1 MLTSPHAMIRRACL
15 RLMMAALCMFSVGI
29 VRADV
34 LPDFRALVREHGPSV
49 VNISISQAASEARMA
64 HPESGENPHVPE
76 FLRRL
81 LPDAPEVEPEEPEQS
96 QGSGFFIS
104 DDGYILTNAHVVA
117 NAQTI
122 QVRLLDRRVYS
133 ASLIGS
139 DKRADIAL
147 LKIDGSGLP
156 SVRMGRP
163 DGLAVGEW
171 VVAIGS
177 PFGFENSVT
186 AGIVSA
192 KGRVFPEDSFVPFIQ
207 TDVAINPGNSGG
219 PLFNLAG
226 EVVGI
231 NSQIY
236 SRTGGFMGV
245 SFAIPIDVAMDIQSQ
260 LRRSGKV
267 ARGRIGVGIQEVTP
281 ALASAFG
288 LPSLDGALVGMVE
301 PDSPALHAGVMVGD
315 VIAGFGDT
323 PVRRSDDL
331 PRIVARV
338 APGREVPMEVI
349 RDGVRQHLTV
359 TLGHWPNAESSPPQR
374 YVPPKLND
382 LARRGL
388 SLSEPSG
395 ARLKTLGAQWGLE
408 VRKAEGPAARARLR
422 EGDLLVASVSAGKQ
436 TPLRKLEDLDAA
448 LARLGP
454 QEALTILLQRGA
466 GRSFMAIE
474 AR

>member
-1 MLTSPHAMIRRACL
+1 MIRRRFLQVVIAAACVF
-15 RLMMAALCMFSVGI
+15 AASVSL
-29 VRADV
+29 ADV
-34 LPDFRALVREHGPSV
+34 LPDFRTLVREHGPSV
-49 VNISISQAASEARMA
+49 VNISIAQAESSAKTA
-64 HPESGENPHVPE
+64 HPESGENPHVPD

-81 LPDAPEVEPEEPEQS
+81 LPEAPEVEPEAIEQS

-104 DDGYILTNAHVVA
+104 EDGYILTNAHVVA

-122 QVRLLDRRVYS
+122 QVRLLDRRVY
-133 ASLIGS
+133 AATLVGS

-156 SVRMGRP
+156 AVRFGRP
-163 DGLAVGEW
+163 DVLAVGEW

-192 KGRVFPEDSFVPFIQ
+192 KGRVFPEESFVPFIQ

-260 LRRSGKV
+260 LRSSGKV

-288 LPSLDGALVGMVE
+288 LSTLDGALVGMVE
-301 PDSPALHAGVMVGD
+301 PDSPAMRAGVVVGD
-315 VIAGFGDT
+315 VIARFGDT

-331 PRIVARV
+331 PRIVARL
-338 APGREVPMEVI
+338 APGREVAMEVI
-349 RDGVRQHLTV
+349 RDGALRSLSV
-359 TLGHWPNAESSPPQR
+359 TLGHWPSADNSTPLQR
-374 YVPPKLND
+374 SVPPKMSELV
-382 LARRGL
+382 RRGL
-388 SLSEPSG
+388 VLIEPNG

-408 VRKAEGPAARARLR
+408 VRKVEGPAARARLR
-422 EGDLLVASVSAGKQ
+422 EGDLLVASVVAGKQ
-436 TPLRKLEDLDAA
+436 NPLKKLEDLDAA
-448 LARLGP
+448 LAQLGP
-454 QEALTILLQRGA
+454 QEALALLLQRGA
-466 GRSFMAIE
+466 GRSFVVIE

>member
-1 MLTSPHAMIRRACL
+1 MIKRLCQSGLLVCL
-15 RLMMAALCMFSVGI
+15 WVIGAGTVL
-29 VRADV
+29 ADV

-49 VNISISQAASEARMA
+49 VNISISQADPVPAAGRVE
-64 HPESGENPHVPE
+64 PGENPHVPD

-81 LPDAPEVEPEEPEQS
+81 LPESPEPDAQEIEQS

-117 NAQTI
+117 SAQSI

-133 ASLIGS
+133 ATLVGA

-147 LKIDGSGLP
+147 LKIEATGLP
-156 SVRMGRP
+156 AVRFGRP
-163 DGLAVGEW
+163 EGVAVGEW

-192 KGRVFPEDSFVPFIQ
+192 KGRVFPEESFVPFIQ

-226 EVVGI
+226 EVIGI
-231 NSQIY
+231 NAQIY

-245 SFAIPIDVAMDIQSQ
+245 SFAIPIDIAMDIQAQ
-260 LRRSGKV
+260 LRSGGKV
-267 ARGRIGVGIQEVTP
+267 ERGRIGVGIQEVTP
-281 ALASAFG
+281 ALATAFG
-288 LPSLDGALVGMVE
+288 LSTLDGALVGMVE
-301 PDSPALHAGVMVGD
+301 PKSPAQRAGVAVGD
-315 VIAGFGDT
+315 VIVRFGEAAIQ
-323 PVRRSDDL
+323 RSDDL

-338 APGREVPMEVI
+338 SPGREMPMEVI
-349 RDGVRQHLTV
+349 RAGVRQTLRV
-359 TLGHWPNAESSPPQR
+359 TLGQWPNAEEGATAVRRAPNPSEA
-374 YVPPKLND
+374 

-388 SLSEPSG
+388 DVLVPNG
-395 ARLKTLGAQWGLE
+395 ARLKTIGAQWGLE
-408 VRKAEGPAARARLR
+408 VRKAEGPAGRARLR
-422 EGDLLVASVSAGKQ
+422 EGDLLVAAVDAGKQ
-436 TPLRKLEDLDAA
+436 TPLRKLDDLDAA

-454 QEALTILLQRGA
+454 NDALTVLLQRGA
-466 GRSFMAIE
+466 GRSFVTIE

>member
-1 MLTSPHAMIRRACL
+1 MIRRVCL
-15 RLMMAALCMFSVGI
+15 HVTAVALCLFAVGVSV
-29 VRADV
+29 ADV

-49 VNISISQAASEARMA
+49 VNISISQPESSVKPV
-64 HPESGENPHVPE
+64 HPEMSESPHVPD

-81 LPDAPEVEPEEPEQS
+81 LPETPEPQPEELEQS

-133 ASLIGS
+133 ATLIGS

-156 SVRMGRP
+156 AVRMGAP

-192 KGRVFPEDSFVPFIQ
+192 KGRVFPEESFVPFIQ

-260 LRRSGKV
+260 LRSTGKV

-281 ALASAFG
+281 ALASAFA

-301 PDSPALHAGVMVGD
+301 PDSPALRAGVMVGD
-315 VIAGFGDT
+315 VIARFGET
-323 PVRRSDDL
+323 LVRRSDDL
-331 PRIVARV
+331 PRIVARL
-338 APGREVPMEVI
+338 APGRDVPMEVI
-349 RDGVRQHLTV
+349 RDGARHTLTV
-359 TLGHWPNAESSPPQR
+359 TLGHWPSAERASSPQR
-374 YVPPKLND
+374 HNPPKLDD
-382 LARRGL
+382 LVRRGL
-388 SLSEPSG
+388 TVSEPNG
-395 ARLKTLGAQWGLE
+395 ARLKTVGAQWGLE

-422 EGDLLVASVSAGKQ
+422 EGDLLVASVIAGKQ
-436 TPLRKLEDLDAA
+436 TPLKKIEDLDAV
-448 LARLGP
+448 LNRLGP
-454 QEALTILLQRGA
+454 QEALTVLLQRGA
-466 GRSFMAIE
+466 GRSFVAIE
-474 AR
+474 SR